1 MKNINPVNL
10 ASPWIWAIPLIS
22 LSGLTITW
30 LSDSNE
36 NLFLLLN
43 SLGKSDGGAL
53 FWANATILGDTLM
66 AFTLLSLFVRRRP
79 DVIWALLIA
88 ALFAALWVHGL
99 KYVIGEAR
107 PGAVLAKDV
116 INVIGVSLRGGSFPS
131 GHTTTAFV
139 LAGVIC
145 LLRVNP
151 VISWLAIGLA
161 TLAGIARAV
170 VGAHWPIDIFAGAL
184 GGWLTAIIGVMLF
197 QRLASYKQWQAHVP
211 GQLVFN
217 IGLLVIAIN
226 QFFYDNGYP
235 ASLPFQYTVAAIA
248 ILVVIYNLSKII
260 TNNKRREATRD

>member
-1 MKNINPVNL
+1 MNKINPVNL
-10 ASPWIWAIPLIS
+10 ASPWTWAVPLLSLAGLIIVW
-22 LSGLTITW
+22 LSG
-30 LSDSNE
+30 SNE
-36 NLFLLLN
+36 SLFLLLN
-43 SLGKSDGGAL
+43 GLGKGDSGTL

-66 AFTLLSLFVRRRP
+66 AFTLLSLFARRRP

-88 ALFAALWVHGL
+88 ALFAALWVHGI

-107 PGAVLAKDV
+107 PGAVLSKDV

-145 LLRVNP
+145 LLRINP
-151 VISWLAIGLA
+151 VISWIAILLA
-161 TLAGIARAV
+161 TLAGMSRSV

-197 QRLASYKQWQAHVP
+197 QRLASYKQWQTHIP

-217 IGLLVIAIN
+217 IGLLIIAIN
-226 QFFYDNGYP
+226 QFFYNNGYP
-235 ASLPFQYTVAAIA
+235 TSLPFQYTVAAIA
-248 ILVVIYNLSKII
+248 ILVIVYNFSQMI
-260 TNNKRREATRD
+260 THDKHREATRD